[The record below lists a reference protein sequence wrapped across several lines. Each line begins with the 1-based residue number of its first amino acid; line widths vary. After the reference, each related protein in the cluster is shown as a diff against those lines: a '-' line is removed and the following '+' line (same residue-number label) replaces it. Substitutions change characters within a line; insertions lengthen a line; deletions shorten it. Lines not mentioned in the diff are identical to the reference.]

1 MTDDLKKLPE
11 DQRIKMQA
19 TPMLAS
25 VHWSFEDDTIKD
37 SELWFEEFN
46 RLDLAIRYGLGEK
59 QVSQAILSFAK
70 KYDIY
75 KKEYIGEISRIIREV
90 YSRNLREEDIRRRL
104 VEKINLKPNELDL
117 AMEDLKQIVLLVKEL
132 GRKAEQKEKKELAS
146 QYEYLNI
153 TNIAQNYPQALQQI
167 VTSQPIKLETYNQFV
182 HPSVKNWLD
191 DYLEKM
197 GAGKHTSLQRS
208 HYLFNTENTK
218 KLKAIE
224 RQKVAELIESY
235 DEGRRM
241 IFNKANKKIEFGKG
255 DILEENIERELE
267 QQGHYNNLSNI
278 KKPKISGFRQ
288 QDNLM
293 KKKREIKKR
302 VTQIE
307 LGRVNTKE
315 SKVSKGKEQG
325 NEQRNDRN
333 ILDLSNY

>member
-25 VHWSFEDDTIKD
+25 VHWSFEDDTVKD

-153 TNIAQNYPQALQQI
+153 SNIIQAYPPALQQI
-167 VTSQPIKLETYNQFV
+167 ITSQPIKLEAYNQFV

-191 DYLEKM
+191 DYREKM
-197 GAGKHTSLQRS
+197 GTGKHTSMQRNQ
-208 HYLFNTENTK
+208 YLFDTENTK
-218 KLKAIE
+218 KLSAIE

-235 DEGRRM
+235 DEGRQM
-241 IFNKANKKIEFGKG
+241 IFDKANKKIEFGKKN
-255 DILEENIERELE
+255 LVEENIEKELK
-267 QQGHYNNLSNI
+267 QQDYYNLGNI
-278 KKPKISGFRQ
+278 KKSKPSGFKQR
-288 QDNLM
+288 DNLM
-293 KKKREIKKR
+293 ERTRKTN
-302 VTQIE
+302 TQTAKID
-307 LGRVNTKE
+307 LGKIDSKGGVVKEKARE
-315 SKVSKGKEQG
+315 SK
-325 NEQRNDRN
+325 QRNDRN

>member
-153 TNIAQNYPQALQQI
+153 SNIIQAYPPALQQI
-167 VTSQPIKLETYNQFV
+167 ITSQPIKLEAYNQFV

-191 DYLEKM
+191 DYREKM
-197 GAGKHTSLQRS
+197 GTGKHTSMQRNQ
-208 HYLFNTENTK
+208 YLFDTENTK
-218 KLKAIE
+218 KLSAIE

-235 DEGRRM
+235 DEGRQM
-241 IFNKANKKIEFGKG
+241 IFDKANKKIEFGKKN
-255 DILEENIERELE
+255 LVEENIEKELK
-267 QQGHYNNLSNI
+267 QQDYYNLGNI
-278 KKPKISGFRQ
+278 KKSKPSGFKQR
-288 QDNLM
+288 DNLM
-293 KKKREIKKR
+293 ERTRKTN
-302 VTQIE
+302 TQTAKID
-307 LGRVNTKE
+307 LGKIDSKGGVVKEKARE
-315 SKVSKGKEQG
+315 SK
-325 NEQRNDRN
+325 QRNDRN